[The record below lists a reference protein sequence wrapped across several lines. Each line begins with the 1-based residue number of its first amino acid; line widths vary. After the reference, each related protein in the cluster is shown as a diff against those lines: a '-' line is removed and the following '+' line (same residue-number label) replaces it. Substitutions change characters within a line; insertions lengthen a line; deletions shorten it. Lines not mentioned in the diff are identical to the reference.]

1 MDWDGVGT
9 FALFMASGA
18 VGVGMI
24 MLRAYKAKLEARLEE
39 KRIQRLDGAPDE
51 VVLDH
56 IRSLETQVK
65 RLSERVEFSERLLEK
80 GSHRAEETATS
91 EAD

>member
-24 MLRAYKAKLEARLEE
+24 MLKAYKAKLEARLEE
-39 KRIQRLDGAPDE
+39 KRLQRLDAGPDE
-51 VVLDH
+51 EVLDH
-56 IRSLETQVK
+56 LRDLATQVK
-65 RLSERVEFSERLLEK
+65 RLTERVDFSERLLDGGGRTK
-80 GSHRAEETATS
+80 EEPATS
-91 EAD
+91 DAD

>member
-39 KRIQRLDGAPDE
+39 KRLQQLGGVPDA

-56 IRSLETQVK
+56 LRSLETQVK
-65 RLSERVEFSERLLEK
+65 RLTDRVEFSERLLE
-80 GSHRAEETATS
+80 GGGRSAEEPATS
-91 EAD
+91 DAD